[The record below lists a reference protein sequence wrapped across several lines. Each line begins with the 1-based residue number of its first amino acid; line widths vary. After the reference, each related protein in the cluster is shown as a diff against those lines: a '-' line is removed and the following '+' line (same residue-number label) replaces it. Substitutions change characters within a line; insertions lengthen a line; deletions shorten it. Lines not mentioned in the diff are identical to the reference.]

1 MKKVLIIEDDH
12 FSARR
17 LKRLIMDIDDTID
30 VHGPLKDVAEVTREL
45 STCNDYDLVFSD
57 IRLADGDVF
66 DAFREVM
73 PQSFVIF
80 TTAYDEYA
88 MEAIKNNGLDYLMK
102 PVDANELRAAMN
114 KLSLISATGQ
124 EDRTSPAGNIPCQ
137 RMRYKKRFLV
147 PKGDEL
153 CMLHTDDISYICT
166 ENNRVIAHACDG
178 TSYPLPL
185 NMYELEQ
192 ALDPDTFFRINRQ
205 YIASIKGIKKISLFF
220 SSKLIVK
227 LQGCPDDNIIIS
239 KEKTTLLKKWLD
251 R

>member
-30 VHGPLKDVAEVTREL
+30 VHGPLKSVAEVIHEL
-45 STCNDYDLVFSD
+45 GDCNDYDLVFSD
-57 IRLADGDVF
+57 VRLADGDVF
-66 DAFREVM
+66 EAFREVM
-73 PQSFVIF
+73 PQAFVIF

-88 MEAIKNNGLDYLMK
+88 MEAIKHNGLDYLMK
-102 PVDANELRAAMN
+102 PVDASELQAAMS
-114 KLSLISATGQ
+114 KLNLLTPTGKEDGATSSDSLPGQ
-124 EDRTSPAGNIPCQ
+124 ARKC
-137 RMRYKKRFLV
+137 KKRFLV

-166 ENNRVIAHACDG
+166 ENNHVVAHACDG
-178 TSYPLPL
+178 SSYPLPL
-185 NMYELEQ
+185 NMNELEQ
-192 ALDPDTFFRINRQ
+192 ALDPDRFFRINRQ

-220 SSKLIVK
+220 NSKLTIV
-227 LQGCPDDNIIIS
+227 LEGCPDDHIIIS
-239 KEKTTLLKKWLD
+239 KEKTALLKKWLD